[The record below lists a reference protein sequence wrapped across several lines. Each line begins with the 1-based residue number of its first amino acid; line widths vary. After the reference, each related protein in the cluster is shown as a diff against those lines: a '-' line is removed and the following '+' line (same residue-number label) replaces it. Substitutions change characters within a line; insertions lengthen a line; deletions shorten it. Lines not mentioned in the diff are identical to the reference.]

1 MIHESEIMD
10 HALAVAWPSGSAI
23 SQVPGAEGPAP
34 IRTQRASPQ
43 VPSELRKIP
52 SELQDLQFNLSAR
65 EKAQGEIKRYL
76 EIIVLT
82 IGIIAFFG
90 IFLQVIAFRVDAV
103 SRRQR
108 NPIPADPLP
117 IKNYSFPASYRQLHL
132 WTLSLAAPTTKL
144 PKTICHLNSEAWIS
158 GATLS

>member
-1 MIHESEIMD
+1 MSRNIAGLFSIIC
-10 HALAVAWPSGSAI
+10 LAVAWLSGSAI

-43 VPSELRKIP
+43 VPSELRKIQ

-90 IFLQVIAFRVDAV
+90 IFPQVTAFRVDTVIPGCAKRDS
-103 SRRQR
+103 SRTWSLPGLTRQ
-108 NPIPADPLP
+108 
-117 IKNYSFPASYRQLHL
+117 SSL
-132 WTLSLAAPTTKL
+132 WINRLRTGCPDQVRA
-144 PKTICHLNSEAWIS
+144 
-158 GATLS
+158 